1 MHCCREQASAAPSTS
16 LERMIT
22 SARCILSCRDAWW
35 CGNRGVAIDAWEVMA
50 SAPTGEYSHSARSD
64 QRQRAGGLRST
75 APRPSCGL
83 ATSSEFRICSET
95 FTKSG
100 INPSEAGSCMYSRR
114 ESSQTRRSDT
124 HPNHRNG
131 ESYEALPQCRCI
143 DPFREPA
150 QAPSAERAV
159 FTAVA
164 ERTITVNDNT
174 KWVNVN
180 HYEVVRFASN
190 GQEFTWYFDGLA
202 QPRPFDLAQI
212 APAGFVNH
220 NVTVYVA
227 PTERDFPG

>member
-1 MHCCREQASAAPSTS
+1 MKLLIPSIAALTLSAAS
-16 LERMIT
+16 L
-22 SARCILSCRDAWW
+22 SA
-35 CGNRGVAIDAWEVMA
+35 GA
-50 SAPTGEYSHSARSD
+50 SLKPTDLFG
-64 QRQRAGGLRST
+64 
-75 APRPSCGL
+75 
-83 ATSSEFRICSET
+83 
-95 FTKSG
+95 
-100 INPSEAGSCMYSRR
+100 
-114 ESSQTRRSDT
+114 
-124 HPNHRNG
+124 
-131 ESYEALPQCRCI
+131 
-143 DPFREPA
+143 EPA

-174 KWVNVN
+174 KWVNAN

-220 NVTVYVA
+220 SVTVYVA